1 MIKSLLIK
9 NYALIKHLAMKP
21 SSHFNTITGETGAG
35 KSIMLGAIGLL
46 LGKRADTRVLFSQDD
61 KCIIEGVFDIS
72 NQNLE
77 ALFAEMD
84 LDYQD
89 ECIIRREMTPSGKSR
104 AFINDTPVVL
114 EVMKRIGDHLM
125 DIHSQRDTLLLGSP
139 AYQLNIL
146 DAYAGNKEIREA
158 YGHSY
163 QAFRNSQEFFLSLQ
177 QQAEEI
183 RKEAD
188 YNHFL
193 FEELDNAQ
201 LQEEEQAVLEEE
213 LQIIEHA
220 EEIKKRLNESMEL
233 LQNAEFA
240 VANQLHEAI
249 RNLQPVGKY
258 AEHFKPLIDRLTSCQ
273 LELKDLAGELESE
286 ERRVEFDQDKLE
298 EVQERLSLIYR
309 LQQKHGVSTI
319 SELLLI
325 GKDLEEKVSR
335 IMNIDQELDR
345 AGLDMKKAE
354 ALVQEQGVRLS
365 ETRKAVIPKLK
376 KSMEQLLQGLG
387 MPHATINI
395 THQQEAPSPGGIDN
409 MKIMFSANVG
419 VPPDEL
425 KHVASGGEFSRLM
438 FAIKYIL
445 ADKTALPTI
454 IFDEID
460 SGVSGEVAMKMVQM
474 MGEMA
479 SKHQVMA
486 ITHLPQIAARGDT
499 QFYVYKESEKGVA
512 VSRIRQL
519 LAEEREQEIAKMI
532 GGDRPSEIALENAR
546 ELLKGIGHN

>member
-9 NYALIKHLAMKP
+9 NYALIKHLAMNP

-46 LGKRADTRVLFSQDD
+46 LGKRADTRVLFSQHE

-72 NQNLE
+72 NHNLKG
-77 ALFAEMD
+77 LFADMD

-89 ECIIRREMTPSGKSR
+89 ECIIRREMTPAGKSR

-114 EVMKRIGDHLM
+114 DVMKAIGDHLV

-139 AYQLNIL
+139 AYQINIL

-158 YGHSY
+158 YSLSF
-163 QAFRNSQEFFLSLQ
+163 QAYRKSREFFETLQ
-177 QQAEEI
+177 QQAGDI

-193 FEELDNAQ
+193 FEELDNAL
-201 LQEEEQAVLEEE
+201 LQEDEQGVLEEE

-220 EEIKKRLNESMEL
+220 EEIKKRLNESLEL
-233 LQNAEFA
+233 LRNAEFA
-240 VANQLHEAI
+240 VDNQLQEVI
-249 RNLQPVGKY
+249 KNLQPVGKY
-258 AEHFKPLIDRLTSCQ
+258 ADHFKPLIDRLISCHV
-273 LELKDLAGELESE
+273 ELKDLAGELESE
-286 ERRVEFDQDKLE
+286 ERRVEFDQDKLG
-298 EVQERLSLIYR
+298 EVHERLNLIYR
-309 LQQKHGVSTI
+309 LQQKHGVSAI
-319 SELLLI
+319 SDLLLI
-325 GKDLEEKVSR
+325 QKGLEEKVSR
-335 IMNIDQELDR
+335 IMNLDRELDE
-345 AGLDMKKAE
+345 AGQNMKKAE
-354 ALVQEQGVRLS
+354 AQVLAQGKKLS
-365 ETRKAVIPKLK
+365 DTRTAVIPKLK
-376 KSMEQLLQGLG
+376 KSMEQLLKGLG

-395 THQQEAPSPGGIDN
+395 THQEEAPSPAGIDN

-438 FAIKYIL
+438 FTIKYIL

-479 SKHQVMA
+479 SKHQVVA
-486 ITHLPQIAARGDT
+486 ITHLPQIAARGDR
-499 QFYVYKESEKGVA
+499 QFYVYKESDGGVA
-512 VSRIRQL
+512 VSNIRQL
-519 LAEEREQEIAKMI
+519 QNEERAHEIARMI
-532 GGDRPSEIALENAR
+532 GGDHPSGIAMENAR
-546 ELLKGIGHN
+546 ELLKGIKQI